1 MTEEPKKL
9 VWFRLPFSAYTA
21 FVQEAARARMGQS
34 ETVER
39 LLACCGA
46 GAALVLDLEDSPEV
60 LSHKL
65 GVWLP
70 LGSLARVGAVCNQ
83 KQLPVSVY
91 IRKLIYHFLVKKT
104 VWYVKKEGHY
114 TLAYRHD
121 QS

>member
-1 MTEEPKKL
+1 MTEAPKKL
-9 VWFRLPFSAYTA
+9 VWFRLPLSAYTT
-21 FVQEAARARMGQS
+21 FIQEAARARMGHS
-34 ETVER
+34 ETVGR

-46 GAALVLDLEDSPEV
+46 GAALVLDLEDTQEL

-65 GVWLP
+65 GVRLP
-70 LGSLARVGAVCNQ
+70 LGCLASLEAVCNR

-91 IRKLIYHFLVKKT
+91 IRKLIFHFLVKKT
-104 VWYVKKEGHY
+104 ISYVKKEGRY